1 MTYAPPAADIDWS
14 KLGLAVTD
22 IVNGHIECKF
32 DPETKTWQAPT
43 FVRDP
48 YLRIHG
54 LAPALNYGQQ
64 IYEGL
69 KATRNASEE
78 ILLFRPTKHSTR
90 MAHSASV
97 VSIPPV
103 PEALFMDAVRLAVSE
118 NAAFVPPHSTN
129 AALYIRPLAFGTG
142 GHFALTP
149 PRDYLFCVYV
159 QPFGTYHGTG
169 AADAI
174 VIEEFDRAAPRGT
187 GNAKVGGNY
196 APVMKYTD
204 KARAEGFPLTLHL
217 DSRTQTEIDEFS
229 TSSFIGVVKGED
241 GVKLVVPDS
250 ESVIE
255 SVTSDSVQ
263 GIARSL
269 GWGVEKR
276 SIPWTTLG
284 EFTEVMAAGT
294 AAAVVPIRSITRRST
309 GEKLEFESG
318 LLCVELLTRL
328 RAIQRGDVGEF
339 AHWVEAVKAPE
350 TVYEK
355 YRETVEVADKVA
367 NGTINGANGVAKV
380 VANGLSKVP
389 NGVSNG
395 VSNGVANGV
404 HAE

>member
-1 MTYAPPAADIDWS
+1 MTYAPPAADIEWS

-22 IVNGHIECKF
+22 IVNGHVECKF

-54 LAPALNYGQQ
+54 LAPGLNYGQQ

-69 KATRNASEE
+69 KATRNNNEE
-78 ILLFRPTKHSTR
+78 ILLFRPDKHAAR
-90 MAHSASV
+90 MSHSASV
-97 VSIPPV
+97 VSIPPI
-103 PEALFMDAVRLAVSE
+103 PSPLFLDAIRLAVSE
-118 NAAFVPPHSTN
+118 NAEFVPPHTTN
-129 AALYIRPLAFGTG
+129 SALYIRPLAFGTG

-196 APVMKYTD
+196 APVMKYTEQ
-204 KARAEGFPLTLHL
+204 ARSEGFPLTLHL
-217 DSRTQTEIDEFS
+217 DSATQTEIDEFS
-229 TSSFIGVVKGED
+229 TSSFLGIMKEEGRVR
-241 GVKLVVPDS
+241 LVVPDS
-250 ESVIE
+250 QSVIE

-263 GIARSL
+263 GIARAM
-269 GWGVEKR
+269 GWVVEKR
-276 SIPWTTLG
+276 SIPWTSVG
-284 EFTEVMAAGT
+284 EFTEVLAAGT

-318 LLCVELLTRL
+318 PLCLELLTRL
-328 RAIQRGDVGEF
+328 KGIQRGDFGDFF

-355 YRETVEVADKVA
+355 YRAVGGDVPAVTKGGL
-367 NGTINGANGVAKV
+367 NGFSKV
-380 VANGLSKVP
+380 VA

-395 VSNGVANGV
+395 VGNGVANGV
-404 HAE
+404 HDKKE